1 MKIIGYAYEADLHCV
16 NCAVKRFSVTEPH
29 KINMAMELDRNG
41 ISIDQ
46 PDNEGN
52 PVHQFLARMNSLKR
66 LIAETA
72 TKSLNNPLQ
81 TLRSNH

>member
-29 KINMAMELDRNG
+29 KINMAMELDCNG

-52 PVHQFLARMNSLKR
+52 PVHPIFSTDEQLE
-66 LIAETA
+66 IPHCGDCHQVIE
-72 TKSLNNPLQ
+72 
-81 TLRSNH
+81 